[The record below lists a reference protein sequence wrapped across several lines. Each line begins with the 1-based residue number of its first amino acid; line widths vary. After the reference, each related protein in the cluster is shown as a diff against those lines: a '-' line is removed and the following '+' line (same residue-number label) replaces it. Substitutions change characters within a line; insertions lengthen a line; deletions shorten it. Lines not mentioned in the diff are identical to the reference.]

1 MRRLGPDVR
10 LEMRQER
17 AVLAYRDLPGEAPVP
32 PLELHPLLAAVL
44 ALLDRGQTEAEIT
57 GRLCARLAQ
66 PQPPVREIVD
76 DAVAC
81 FKGHYRQTRQP
92 DGHAGEDSNA
102 ALDPERLLD
111 EAAARGGPFRTRD
124 VVLLNDRAPFPITL
138 QWLVTRYCNRRCV
151 YCYAG
156 AIAGAKALDADL
168 PASRIREIV
177 REAARLGAY
186 NIFLT
191 GGEPLLRPD
200 AYDVLVTALGLGM
213 EPLVVSKQ
221 LIPAAAADR
230 LAAAGLPE
238 IYLSIDSLDPAEA
251 RTLIGVRTFARDIA
265 ATVSRL
271 ASRGIR
277 VNVKSVLTSRNAD
290 HLTASWEELDRLGAS
305 EVRMEVYSDNLQRH
319 SDSLRPSEEQ
329 IARAVA
335 EVERFQAAGHA
346 LRLYFE
352 PPGAVVTRRFSD
364 PETDCFICLN
374 GFTSLLFLPDGRVA
388 RCDKQLPG
396 DEMVVGSLRTAS
408 VHEVWSSPA
417 MLASLKPP
425 RELYRGTDCYD
436 CGYFD
441 VCHQRG
447 RCYYDAY
454 LTSGTLY
461 GPQTTCFHRHDG
473 KQPPAC

>member
-1 MRRLGPDVR
+1 MRRLGPDVS
-10 LEMRQER
+10 LEMRRETP
-17 AVLAYRDLPGEAPVP
+17 VLAYRDRPGEAPVP
-32 PLELHPLLAAVL
+32 PLALHPLLAAVL
-44 ALLDRGQTEAEIT
+44 AMLDQGRPEEEIA
-57 GRLCARLAQ
+57 GRICARLAQ
-66 PQPPVREIVD
+66 GELPIREIVD

-81 FKGHYRQTRQP
+81 FRGHFR
-92 DGHAGEDSNA
+92 HEGEGSHV

-111 EAAARGGPFRTRD
+111 GLADGGVPLRTRD
-124 VVLLNDRAPFPITL
+124 VVLRDDRAPFPLTL

-156 AIAGAKALDADL
+156 AIAGARALDADL
-168 PASRIREIV
+168 PASRVREIV

-191 GGEPLLRPD
+191 GGEPLLRPES
-200 AYDVLVTALGLGM
+200 YDVLVTALGLGM

-221 LIPAAAADR
+221 LIPEDAADS

-238 IYLSIDSLDPAEA
+238 IFLSIDSLDPEEA
-251 RTLIGVRTFARDIA
+251 RTLTGIRAFARDIA
-265 ATVSRL
+265 TTVVRL

-290 HLTASWEELDRLGAS
+290 HLTESWEELERLGAS
-305 EVRMEVYSDNLQRH
+305 EVRVEVYSDNLQRH
-319 SDSLRPSEEQ
+319 SESLRPSEEQ
-329 IARAVA
+329 IARAA
-335 EVERFQAAGHA
+335 GEVERFRAAGHA
-346 LRLYFE
+346 LRVDFD
-352 PPGAVVTRRFSD
+352 PPGSGSIQRWTD
-364 PETDCFICLN
+364 PETDCFLCLN
-374 GFTSLLFLPDGRVA
+374 GFTSLLFLPDGRVS

-396 DEMVVGSLRTAS
+396 DEMIVGSLRTAS
-408 VHEVWSSPA
+408 VHEVWNSPA

-425 RELYRGTDCYD
+425 RELYRGTACYD

-461 GPQTTCFHRHDG
+461 GPQTTCFHRRDG
-473 KQPPAC
+473 ARPPAC